1 MGSITDVSS
10 PEFEEDKAKLRITTN
25 LSFSPLFNYPKFIK
39 VLNTNKVKSHI
50 FDRVISYTKEGYEFV
65 NLVCI
70 SLYKLFIIHNASLNE
85 LFVNTIH
92 HRSLSISE
100 LNLNNPTFIS
110 NIKKVTL
117 YSSTGEIQSFFTL
130 TSSIKH
136 LNIHVDEFELSEIL
150 SDLIQSLPQ
159 LLTLSTQYS
168 NVSLSNAAF
177 KSYPNSLTS
186 IKFTFC
192 DFLNVSSFD
201 DFKYL
206 TQLRSL
212 QFIYCKGINTQ
223 FFQPLL
229 DISTPPLEIKTL
241 KVVGMIEGITLLLQK
256 IGPYLEHLELNL
268 TNVLEKNKAF
278 ESVVNYCNKIKYLC
292 VGNFD
297 DGNILQ
303 LYNMITHNKHIK
315 YLTIGNDDARRKS
328 NILEGL
334 GQILPNSL
342 KYLILSLAIDPIHL
356 NIFFDHCHH
365 IDILLIKNLNRND
378 IDITFKYLKNFVKE
392 KKGVK
397 NLAYYVNDIF
407 EPLIHQKLEQMA
419 CEIQPFVKMKDFYES
434 IVDISDFEISC

>member
-1 MGSITDVSS
+1 MSCSKIFTGDLPEITIFIIQYLRNDIKSLHSCILVNRHLCRVAIPILWEDPFSVKCQPKNGIS
-10 PEFEEDKAKLRITTN
+10 LLDMYFLFFNQEDKAKLRITTN
-25 LSFSPLFNYPKFIK
+25 LSFSPLFNYPNFIK

-50 FDRVISYTKEGYEFV
+50 FDRV
-65 NLVCI
+65 
-70 SLYKLFIIHNASLNE
+70 
-85 LFVNTIH
+85 
-92 HRSLSISE
+92 
-100 LNLNNPTFIS
+100 
-110 NIKKVTL
+110 TL
-117 YSSTGEIQSFFTL
+117 YSSTGELQSFLTS

-136 LNIHVDEFELSEIL
+136 LNIHVDEFEASEIL
-150 SDLIQSLPQ
+150 SDLIQSQPQ

-177 KSYPNSLTS
+177 KSYPISLTS

-229 DISTPPLEIKTL
+229 DISTPSLEIKTL

-256 IGPYLEHLELNL
+256 IGPYLELLELNL
-268 TNVLEKNKAF
+268 TNVLEKNKSF
-278 ESVVNYCNKIKYLC
+278 ESVVDYCNKIKYLC

-315 YLTIGNDDARRKS
+315 YLTIGNDNARRKS

-342 KYLILSLAIDPIHL
+342 KYLILVLPIDPIHL

-365 IDILLIKNLNRND
+365 IDNLLIKNLNRND